1 MFDVNPFSPALDP
14 IVSVV
19 TCLREFR
26 PVQYCNANNMAA
38 MVLLGEVKETQDELV
53 IVAGTIVPHRTI

>member
-1 MFDVNPFSPALDP
+1 
-14 IVSVV
+14 
-19 TCLREFR
+19 
-26 PVQYCNANNMAA
+26 MAA